1 LRKNYEIKVIPMINP
16 DGVCAGNY
24 RTNLSGFDLNRRWDG
39 SKTKNLHEAAYIK
52 KYLSQIAKG
61 RDISFILDL
70 HGHSRKMFS
79 FFYGNPSPAN
89 PVDVRIFSLLCSK
102 MSPNFIKF
110 EDCTFASE

>member
-1 LRKNYEIKVIPMINP
+1 MINP

-24 RTNLSGFDLNRRWDG
+24 RTNLAGFDLNRRWDG

-52 KYLSQIAKG
+52 KYLGQIGKG

-79 FFYGNPSPAN
+79 FFYGNPSSSN
-89 PVDVRIFSLLCSK
+89 PIDVRVFSMICSK

-110 EDCTFASE
+110 EDCTFTYE

>member
-1 LRKNYEIKVIPMINP
+1 MIPMINP

-24 RTNLSGFDLNRRWDG
+24 RTNLAGFDLNRRWDG

-52 KYLSQIAKG
+52 KYLAQISKG

-79 FFYGNPSPAN
+79 FFYGNPSSAN
-89 PVDVRIFSLLCSK
+89 PVDVRVFSMICSK
-102 MSPNFIKF
+102 MTPNFIKF